1 MTASRDPDTI
11 LAAWL
16 EDGPDALPE
25 STRRAIVVTTRT
37 IRQARRSTWVPWRSS
52 NMNGMTRLALVAAT
66 VVVAAVGGLYL
77 LGPTR
82 PSGSVGGPASPTPTI
97 AASASPLASVAPNAG
112 AIRLTETGCAWDG
125 NPGTMAMPALLNLRF
140 RNETNDHGLFI
151 LHWVRPGHT
160 WQEGVE
166 YVDELQRLLAT
177 GAEWP
182 PNDVSIAVAEHD
194 VTAGEEAVLGWATSG
209 IGEGSIEEFRRG
221 GNWRWEPGT
230 YGVICSANT
239 SPTGDILTTFL
250 VGPLQLAAAAP
261 SGGPSQ
267 VP

>member
-1 MTASRDPDTI
+1 MTVSRDPDTI

-37 IRQARRSTWVPWRSS
+37 TRQSRRLAWLPWRSP

-82 PSGSVGGPASPTPTI
+82 PNGSVGGPASPTPTI
-97 AASASPLASVAPNAG
+97 AATASPRPSAVSNAG
-112 AIRLTETGCAWDG
+112 TITLTETACNWNG
-125 NPGTMAMPALLNLRF
+125 NPGTLDMPGLLNIRF

-166 YVDELQRLLAT
+166 YVGELQRRLAT

-182 PNDVSIAVAEHD
+182 PNDLSIAVAEHQ
-194 VTAGEEAVLGWATSG
+194 VTAGRDAILGWPTSG
-209 IGEGSIEEFRRG
+209 AGEGPTAEFRQG
-221 GNWRWEPGT
+221 GTWRWQPGT

-239 SPTGDILTTFL
+239 SPTGDILTTFV
-250 VGPLQLAAAAP
+250 VGPLQLAATPP
-261 SGGPSQ
+261 STGPSQ
-267 VP
+267 AP